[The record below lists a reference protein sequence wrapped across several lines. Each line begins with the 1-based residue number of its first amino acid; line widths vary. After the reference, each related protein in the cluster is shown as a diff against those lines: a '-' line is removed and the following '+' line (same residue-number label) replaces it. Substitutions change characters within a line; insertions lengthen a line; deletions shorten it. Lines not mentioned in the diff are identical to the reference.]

1 MAQKETALV
10 KKLINILDVSNKV
23 NKSGY
28 NAHQRYHYITEAD
41 LLDVIRK
48 ELVKQGIFV
57 FTSVEDAATE
67 RIEGSKQPVL
77 TTVKMKHT
85 FVDRDS
91 DEQFTVYSYGQ
102 GVDSADKGIFKAITG
117 ASKYFLLKTFM
128 LSGDDDPENDGE
140 TALGNNSK
148 ISLGFGGK
156 APNKTGGKSKNSNF
170 GGKSTASKFGSKK
183 QSSPKEEE
191 TEEVT
196 EEVEESPQKKTIK
209 GFGRSKTVSG
219 KKPGFGQSNKSKFGA
234 KKQVVEAAEETPTE
248 VLDIYQQDED
258 EEF

>member
-1 MAQKETALV
+1 MAQKETTLV
-10 KKLINILDVSNKV
+10 KKLINILDASNKV

-28 NAHQRYHYITEAD
+28 NAHQKYHYITEAD

-57 FTSVEDAATE
+57 FTSVEDAVTE

-85 FVDRDS
+85 FVDRYS

-140 TALGNNSK
+140 TAPRSN
-148 ISLGFGGK
+148 
-156 APNKTGGKSKNSNF
+156 NKTGKKSTNGKF
-170 GGKSTASKFGSKK
+170 GGKSTGSKFGSKK
-183 QSSPKEEE
+183 PTAPKEGEI
-191 TEEVT
+191 EEVS
-196 EEVEESPQKKTIK
+196 EVEESTPEETPPKKTTK
-209 GFGRSKTVSG
+209 GFGRSKTTNG
-219 KKPGFGQSNKSKFGA
+219 KKPGFGQSNKSKFGS
-234 KKQVVEAAEETPTE
+234 KKQVEAAAEETPKETP
-248 VLDIYQQDED
+248 DIYQQDED